1 MNSLEQPTAPTGV
14 LLHPVVSVLHGELK
28 LSGCE
33 NHPHRLDLSCCKI
46 RKTDGTALTTKQV
59 WEVLSELSDAAPP
72 LLAAIKRLIAAN
84 EALGAF
90 SENAVTYYEESP
102 TRNAECQKR
111 WFELHG
117 ALAEARKAANN

>member
-59 WEVLSELSDAAPP
+59 WEVLSELSAAKHAN
-72 LLAAIKRLIAAN
+72 AALTDSAAKLK
-84 EALGAF
+84 ETL
-90 SENAVTYYEESP
+90 
-102 TRNAECQKR
+102 
-111 WFELHG
+111 
-117 ALAEARKAANN
+117 